1 MQPVLL
7 EMCGILISLS
17 SPATARIDRMSATT
31 RPDAAFLR
39 ARRWSLGAVM
49 FCYLFYYTGRQ
60 TFGFAIP
67 GIQAE
72 LKLDKQTLGWISAA
86 MLWAYFLGK
95 DFKHDPRGKWISLAL
110 PIGMALG
117 ALASGWIS
125 DRFCNSRR

>member
-1 MQPVLL
+1 
-7 EMCGILISLS
+7 MCATSTSLS
-17 SPATARIDRMSATT
+17 SPATARIDSMPAA
-31 RPDAAFLR
+31 PQHDPAFLR

-110 PIGMALG
+110 PIGLALR
-117 ALASGWIS
+117 ALA
-125 DRFCNSRR
+125 